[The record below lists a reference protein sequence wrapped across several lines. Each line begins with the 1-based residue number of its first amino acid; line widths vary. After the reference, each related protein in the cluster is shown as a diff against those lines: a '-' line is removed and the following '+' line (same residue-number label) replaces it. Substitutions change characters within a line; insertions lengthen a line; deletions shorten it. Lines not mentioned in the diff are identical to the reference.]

1 MRCHTTQT
9 GTWEKLGG
17 CVGDGFHESLQL
29 ISDVKGIFWV
39 VILLGA
45 DANGS
50 DVNASLN
57 LLKNKRVSFS
67 YLAC

>member
-1 MRCHTTQT
+1 MMRCRTTQT

-29 ISDVKGIFWV
+29 ISDVIFWV

-45 DANGS
+45 DADGR
-50 DVNASLN
+50 DANASLN

-67 YLAC
+67 HLAC